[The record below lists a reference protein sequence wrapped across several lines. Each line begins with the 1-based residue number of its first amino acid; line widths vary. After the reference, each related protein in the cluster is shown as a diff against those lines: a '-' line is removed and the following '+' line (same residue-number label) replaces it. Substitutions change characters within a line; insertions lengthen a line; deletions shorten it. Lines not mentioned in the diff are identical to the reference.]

1 MKNIEWWR
9 STATHMWRTYFA
21 ICRDGMNNLSD
32 PEKKIFD
39 ICNPV
44 FQNDFIKSDQAVL
57 QMYYTSRWGDDKFAV
72 ESYSFHHNIPVDT
85 IWMIIRRANRTVME
99 NVGLLE
105 KKNDIQER
113 SCLQS

>member
-32 PEKKIFD
+32 PERKIFSVCD
-39 ICNPV
+39 DV
-44 FQNDFIKSDQAVL
+44 FNSSFIKTDQAIL
-57 QMYYTSRWGDDKFAV
+57 QMYYTSPWGNDKFAV

-105 KKNDIQER
+105 KKTDMEER
-113 SCLQS
+113 SCTQS